1 MRNFLLIFL
10 LMFISL
16 NIKANEENSFTVNCK
31 NLFSNE
37 SSVVNKIDDN
47 NYNWIISECKFLHVI
62 PFVLK
67 TNFSFSS
74 YCFSDQQISSD
85 FYIICQADG
94 DGNLEQVNKRF
105 KLKPNALFLKE
116 GNLNPIAT
124 ITQFLENKE
133 CNNLHL
139 YVKISGNNIVINDFS
154 LNLKNIVN
162 YTKELNKWKK
172 SVTGNILIHN
182 LDLSERAEIPMII
195 SEIENITGLKIEILR
210 TY

>member
-1 MRNFLLIFL
+1 
-10 LMFISL
+10 MFISL

-85 FYIICQADG
+85 IYIICQAAG
-94 DGNLEQVNKRF
+94 DGNLEQVNQRYKA
-105 KLKPNALFLKE
+105 KPNALFLL
-116 GNLNPIAT
+116 NTDINPIES
-124 ITQFLENKE
+124 INNFLENKA

-139 YVKISGNNIVINDFS
+139 YITFSGNDIMMNDFRLS
-154 LNLKNIVN
+154 LKNIKN
-162 YTKELNKWKK
+162 YKTDLKKWKNNV
-172 SVTGNILIHN
+172 SGNIIIHN
-182 LDLSERAEIPMII
+182 LSIAERAEIPMII